1 MSSPSRYVEGTT
13 ANSTAAA
20 MKPHGGETPG
30 SIRLRR
36 RAHFGLRHIPCRS
49 AKAIGLLTPAK
60 LLPMTR
66 RIESSDGDQ
75 RTTLPN
81 APQKKRQKHFRFN
94 YWSLTAKT
102 D

>member
-1 MSSPSRYVEGTT
+1 MNSRSRYAADIIV
-13 ANSTAAA
+13 NFTAAA

-30 SIRLRR
+30 SIRPRR
-36 RAHFGLRHIPCRS
+36 HAHYGLRHIPCRS
-49 AKAIGLLTPAK
+49 AKAMGLLMPAK

-81 APQKKRQKHFRFN
+81 APQKKRLKHFRFN
-94 YWSLTAKT
+94 YWSLSAKT

>member
-1 MSSPSRYVEGTT
+1 MSLRSRCVEDII
-13 ANSTAAA
+13 ASSTAAA

-49 AKAIGLLTPAK
+49 AKAMGLLMPAK

-81 APQKKRQKHFRFN
+81 APQKKRLKHFRFN
-94 YWSLTAKT
+94 YWSLSAKT